1 MCIDHHPT
9 DDYDYDGCQQ
19 QCRRSQ
25 ESIAMTGELTS
36 PRPAIRRRPSQ
47 ALALLTLL
55 STLAFAA
62 AYVTYLVRANE
73 TASVSFFAAGV
84 LVFTTFVEI
93 AAGFY
98 CFAHLYASLAY
109 LLARDPVVSPGT
121 IPARPASLP
130 SVGVIYLCCN
140 DLDPQA
146 LRSLAG
152 LKYDGELHLIVH
164 DDSVSPEAQGAVDS
178 LVAELRERGRSV
190 LLLRRPKKGGGKPGV
205 MNYVLDQ
212 SGRLYDYFLVCDN
225 DSTVLDPYVLG
236 KALLHFSDER
246 VAVVQGRS
254 VAVDSSDYGQ
264 VNRLLSRSIDAF
276 HLFLSVNARF
286 GWSAFIGHNA
296 VLRTRVVREA
306 GGFTPGFFSD
316 DLDLTVRLNL
326 RGYAVAYAP
335 EVRLGEKHPPSYAA
349 FRKRAYK
356 WAYGCVQTLRAHAFP
371 VLATLQ
377 LSLAEKV
384 GFFQFACFFV
394 LQAVLLLYLAVKFV
408 LAPLCLG
415 PQAFPLLTA
424 AIAGAAVIV
433 AIFLPITA
441 YFLKE
446 RTLARSACSMLMCG
460 LVYGTADFCSAR
472 GVWDCLCGRKRS
484 WVPTNQPVS
493 RPTRSGLDLEALFG
507 VLLLAIPMLLH
518 PALLLLPTT
527 PLFAGK
533 FLFGPA
539 LAVLYDDR
547 CRRAVAGRR
556 PRRWLALAAASV
568 AVVFAPGLL
577 LFDEGATGGGSPPG
591 GAAVEVRGKNLH
603 VGGRPFLVKGMHYGP
618 WRPGTGPGKHYPYPS
633 REDIDQDLRRIR
645 DLNVNTIL
653 VYDAPD
659 YVLDLSHQYGL
670 KVIYTFYINWK
681 TFGRPE
687 AESARAAI
695 VKKVEELREKPALLV
710 WVLGN
715 EIPAAAI
722 AQRGE
727 KAFHDGLE
735 SLYRAVKE
743 ADSRHPVTHSNWPP
757 TKELDLRFLDLV
769 GFNVYPLWPPEVV
782 AAGYGNYIREVLE
795 PLAGDRP
802 LLVTE
807 FGVNTIEASEAAQS
821 RIVKQC
827 WRDIRGT
834 GACGG
839 VVLEFAD
846 EWWKNYDNPRRVGS
860 WWDRVDAF
868 DDEQRHDLDPEEHY
882 GILTGDRRP
891 KLAAAEVREM
901 FSATDEPP
909 EPGTAPPGD
918 RNARTVAAV
927 VVTLLVFLAVGAW
940 LRANRGFWTRE
951 PANGGPDAPADSL

>member
-1 MCIDHHPT
+1 
-9 DDYDYDGCQQ
+9 
-19 QCRRSQ
+19 
-25 ESIAMTGELTS
+25 MTGELTS
-36 PRPAIRRRPSQ
+36 PRPAIRRRPGQ

-62 AYVTYLVRANE
+62 AYVTYLVRADE
-73 TASVSFFAAGV
+73 TASVSLFAVGV
-84 LVFTTFVEI
+84 LVFTTLVEI

-109 LLARDPVVSPGT
+109 LLARDPVASPGT

-130 SVGVIYLCCN
+130 PVGVIYLCCN
-140 DLDPQA
+140 DLDAEA

-164 DDSVSPEAQGAVDS
+164 DDSVVPEAQGAVDS
-178 LVAELRERGRSV
+178 LVAELRERGHRV
-190 LLLRRPKKGGGKPGV
+190 LLLRRPEKGGGKPAA
-205 MNYVLDQ
+205 MNYVLAQ
-212 SGRLYDYFLVCDN
+212 SGHLYDYFLVCDN
-225 DSTVLDPYVLG
+225 DSTVLDPDALS

-254 VAVDSSDYGQ
+254 VAVDSSGYGP

-286 GWSAFIGHNA
+286 GWSAFVGHNA
-296 VLRTRVVREA
+296 VLRTRAVREA

-335 EVRLGEKHPPSYAA
+335 DVRLGEKHPPSYAA

-371 VLATLQ
+371 VLATLR

-384 GFFQFACFFV
+384 GFFQFACFFT

-424 AIAGAAVIV
+424 AVAGAGVIV

-446 RTLARSACSMLMCG
+446 RTLVRSAGSVLLCG

-472 GVWDCLCGRKRS
+472 GVWDCLRGRKRS

-493 RPTRSGLDLEALFG
+493 RPTRSGVGRETLFG
-507 VLLLAIPMLLH
+507 VILLAVPLLLH
-518 PALLLLPTT
+518 PTLLLLPTT

-556 PRRWLALAAASV
+556 PRRWLALVAASV
-568 AVVFAPGLL
+568 AVLATPGLL
-577 LFDEGATGGGSPPG
+577 LFGEGATGGGSPPG
-591 GAAVEVRGKNLH
+591 GSAVEVRGKNLH

-618 WRPGTGPGKHYPYPS
+618 WHPGTGPGKRYPYPG

-659 YVLDLSHQYGL
+659 YVLDLAHEYGL
-670 KVIYTFYINWK
+670 EVIYTYHINWWA
-681 TFGRPE
+681 FGRPE
-687 AESARAAI
+687 AESACTAI
-695 VKKVEELREKPALLV
+695 VNKVEELREKPALLA

-715 EIPAAAI
+715 EIPAVALE
-722 AQRGE
+722 QRGV
-727 KAFHDGLE
+727 KPFRDGLE
-735 SLYRAVKE
+735 NLYRAVKA
-743 ADSRHPVTHSNWPP
+743 ADPHHPVTHSNWPP
-757 TKELDLRFLDLV
+757 TQDLDLRFLDFIA
-769 GFNVYPLWPPEVV
+769 FNLYPLWPPEV
-782 AAGYGNYIREVLE
+782 AAIGYGNYLREVLE
-795 PLAGDRP
+795 PIAGERP
-802 LLVTE
+802 LLITE
-807 FGVNTIEASEAAQS
+807 FGINTIEASQATQG
-821 RIVKQC
+821 RTLKNC
-827 WRDIRGT
+827 WKEIRGT
-834 GACGG
+834 AACGG
-839 VVLEFAD
+839 VVFEFAD
-846 EWWKNYDNPRRVGS
+846 EWWKNYNNPRRPGF
-860 WWDRVDAF
+860 WWDRVGAP
-868 DDEQRHDLDPEEHY
+868 DDEKQHDQDPEEHY
-882 GILTGDRRP
+882 GIFMADRRP
-891 KLAAAEVREM
+891 KPAAAAVREM
-901 FSATDEPP
+901 FSVADEPP

-918 RNARTVAAV
+918 GNVQAIAAV
-927 VVTLLVFLAVGAW
+927 VVTLLVFLAVGVW
-940 LRANRGFWTRE
+940 LWANRGFWDRE
-951 PANGGPDAPADSL
+951 PANGGPEAPADSL